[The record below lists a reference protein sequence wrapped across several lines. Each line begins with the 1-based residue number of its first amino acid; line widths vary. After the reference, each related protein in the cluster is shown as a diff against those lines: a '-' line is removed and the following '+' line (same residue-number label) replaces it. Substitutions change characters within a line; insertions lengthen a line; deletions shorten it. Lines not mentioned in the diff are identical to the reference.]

1 MCKLGVFCLC
11 LLVLFTTGVLGWFV
25 NQANRIPGMESE
37 KDRLKDQNNVLD
49 KMVKDLSKSID
60 KYKNENEKLDN
71 TVNGID

>member
-1 MCKLGVFCLC
+1 MRDSSSCNDQQDQRPRNGFLMCKLGVFCLC

-49 KMVKDLSKSID
+49 KMVRL
-60 KYKNENEKLDN
+60 
-71 TVNGID
+71 